1 MDGYARDMAAAAID
15 VHRPGQVAYRHAW
28 AWQQARADDVR
39 AGAAC
44 EALAVLEH
52 PPVYTCG
59 RRSDPANLL
68 ASPERLAEQGIEVV
82 DVERGGDVTYHGP
95 GQLVAYPILDLRRRG
110 IYPIGFVRGL
120 EQALVATLETLGV
133 PAAPRPNLPGVWVGN
148 DKIAA
153 LGVHVRGGV
162 SMHGIS
168 LNLAPDLTA
177 FDAIVPCGIQDAGI
191 TSVERYCG
199 VAPNREAA
207 KEAFITAFAQTFQ
220 VEMRDV
226 ASDKALVNGH

>member
-1 MDGYARDMAAAAID
+1 MMSTPVD
-15 VHRPGQVAYRHAW
+15 VHRLGRVAYRDAW
-28 AWQQARADDVR
+28 AWQQTRAADVR
-39 AGAAC
+39 AGTAT

-68 ASPERLAEQGIEVV
+68 ASPERLAAQGIEVV

-95 GQLVAYPILDLRRRG
+95 GQLVAYPILDLRGRG
-110 IYPIGFVRGL
+110 IYPISFVRGL
-120 EQALVATLETLGV
+120 EQTLVTTLAALGV
-133 PAAPRPNLPGVWVGN
+133 PAAPRKSLPGVWVGN

-168 LNLAPDLTA
+168 LNLAPDLAA
-177 FDAIVPCGIQDAGI
+177 FEAIVPCGIHDAGI
-191 TSVERYCG
+191 TSVERYRG
-199 VAPNREAA
+199 AAPNDEAA
-207 KEAFITAFAQTFQ
+207 KEAFISAFAQTFN
-220 VEMRDV
+220 VMLRDV

>member
-1 MDGYARDMAAAAID
+1 MTTASVD
-15 VHRPGQVAYRHAW
+15 VHRPGRVAYRDAW

-39 AGAAC
+39 AGTAA
-44 EALAVLEH
+44 EALAILEH

-68 ASPERLAEQGIEVV
+68 ASPERLATQGIEVV
-82 DVERGGDVTYHGP
+82 DVERGGDITYHGP
-95 GQLVAYPILDLRRRG
+95 GQLVAYPILDLRGRG
-110 IYPIGFVRGL
+110 IYPISFVRGL
-120 EQALVATLETLGV
+120 EQTLVTTLATLGV
-133 PAAPRPNLPGVWVGN
+133 PAAPRKKMPGVWVGN

-168 LNLAPDLTA
+168 LNLAPDLAA
-177 FDAIVPCGIQDAGI
+177 FEAIVPCGLHDAGI

-199 VAPNREAA
+199 AAPDDEAA
-207 KEAFITAFAQTFQ
+207 KEAFIDAFARTFD
-220 VEMRDV
+220 VVLRDAHSEM
-226 ASDKALVNGH
+226 ALANGH

>member
-1 MDGYARDMAAAAID
+1 MLSGFID
-15 VHRPGQVAYRHAW
+15 VHRAGRVAYRDAW
-28 AWQQARADDVR
+28 AWQQARAADVR
-39 AGAAC
+39 AGTAA

-110 IYPIGFVRGL
+110 IYPIKFVRGL
-120 EQALVATLETLGV
+120 EQTLVTTLAALGV
-133 PAAPRPNLPGVWVGN
+133 PAEPRKSLPGVWVGN

-162 SMHGIS
+162 SMHGIA

-177 FDAIVPCGIQDAGI
+177 FEAIVPCGLHGAGI

-199 VAPNREAA
+199 AAPDHEAA
-207 KEAFITAFAQTFQ
+207 KETFIKAFAQTF
-220 VEMRDV
+220 DV
-226 ASDKALVNGH
+226 ALRDADTEIALANGN